1 MSQRGIQFTA
11 ILLFIGIYLVPSPS
25 AGAMVPAITFPAGL
39 EFIGFPV
46 FSRVAGWLPV
56 TGETS
61 DTIKDHGKNTEPDAA
76 KGLLLKRTGNDTIR
90 AVVEVTMAGKGKVD
104 TRIDNMGYWRRM
116 MKKGYVLPSPKTE
129 VAPGTFTGTKIRAY
143 EPVKIQ
149 NAKCKMQN
157 QASGIGNWEL
167 GIREKGSHF
176 PFSIVNCQLSIV
188 NYFFNLSSPDIP
200 VTGET
205 EVTQSENSVFIDP
218 QDESVA
224 LSSNNSSSWIVGFA
238 EDLYG
243 ADALHTSDWGM
254 SWQGTTRGA
263 GGTNQGDPAT
273 AIGNNGWWYVGKID
287 AGSGQSVSYSKNK
300 GQTWTRV
307 VVANGPVA
315 GDGLL
320 DKNHLWI
327 DNTPG
332 SPYEGYLY
340 DAWTNFMPGSPDS
353 LQIQVSRSANHGLSW
368 SSPVGIS
375 QGAGALNLNHGV
387 NLHTGPSGE
396 VYAVW
401 SIYDAWPADE
411 TAIGFSK
418 SLDGGGIFT
427 PAVRIINNIKGI
439 RASLTAKQMRVNAFP
454 SMAVD
459 NSTGPHRGTLY
470 VVFPNVGFPG
480 INTGSDIDIY
490 LIRSADGGDTWS
502 APVRVNQ
509 DPPGLG
515 KQHFFPWITCDPVTG
530 GLCVVYYDDRN
541 AGPGEVAVFVSC
553 SWDGGLS
560 WTDFQVSDYQFTPA
574 PIPGLPYNYFGDYI
588 GIQSRNMK
596 VYPIFTSNHQGR
608 AMSYVSPFDLGP
620 NPNQPWVVYYSDSL
634 APVPLLKSPVT
645 GTAITGQLTTSAGF
659 RNRESGGLTFGDSLY
674 LTLGLK
680 NIGDQPA
687 QEVTATLSSPSPLVE
702 ITDSTAF
709 YGAIAAGAVGT
720 ALNGFTLKVSDTIPD
735 GVPVR
740 FDVRAST
747 PDSAWNSH
755 FAVESGAP
763 APRITGLSVNDSAGG
778 NSNGR
783 LDPGETVE
791 LIFTNKNSGDF
802 SCLLTSGR
810 LTILSPYLTL
820 LSDSIFLGTLLPGAV
835 KPAAFTAV
843 VDADAP
849 LGSAVDLYY
858 RLISGGYNA
867 HGTFR
872 EIIGVVAEDWESN
885 SFTRFPWQ
893 QMGTLPWTITNVN
906 PWEGAYCAQSGSI
919 SDYQSSQM
927 FVTYE
932 SAADDSISF
941 FLRTSSEPGYDFLF
955 FQIDNVTQGQW
966 SGETPWTRVA
976 FPVAAGSHQY
986 KWIYRKDLAFTYGL
1000 DKAWVDFIA
1009 FPPPVLPAVDPGPA
1023 DTLCAGKLVPLQATA
1038 SQYDSIRWTTL
1049 GDGLFAN
1056 DTTLNTVYTPG
1067 TFDIIEG
1074 TATLRL
1080 TGYGKYG
1087 SMAKNKVITIR
1098 PLPHAFITVSPYDT
1112 VCAGNAIFLSA
1123 DTAGI
1128 ATYRWIPGGMTMP
1141 EIMVDTAATGGMGSY
1156 WYRLTVTNRF
1166 SCSAKDSVVITFKNC
1181 TGIEE
1186 PQLQTIRVWPNPGD
1200 GRFLIGMHTLADEPV
1215 TLTIHDAN
1223 GSVVFHEI
1231 IHRHPATWI
1240 KKINLNAAPDGVY
1253 LLTVT
1258 TSGTPITRKLIIRK
1272 QAPGGFL

>member
-1 MSQRGIQFTA
+1 MGKCSDAIR
-11 ILLFIGIYLVPSPS
+11 ILLFEKTECDNFQSRRNCRN
-25 AGAMVPAITFPAGL
+25 
-39 EFIGFPV
+39 FIGSIRNPPTMK
-46 FSRVAGWLPV
+46 RNRL
-56 TGETS
+56 
-61 DTIKDHGKNTEPDAA
+61 TISLTI
-76 KGLLLKRTGNDTIR
+76 LLLLIMLPPVSAQEPR
-90 AVVEVTMAGKGKVD
+90 VMVEVTPAGKGKVD

-116 MKKGYVLPSPKTE
+116 IKKGYVLPSPKAK
-129 VAPGTFTGTKIRAY
+129 VPPGTFTGKEIRVY
-143 EPVKIQ
+143 KPVKML
-149 NAKCKMQN
+149 K
-157 QASGIGNWEL
+157 SGVGHWEF
-167 GIREKGSHF
+167 GIRENNSLIHSF
-176 PFSIVNCQLSIV
+176 THSLNF
-188 NYFFNLSSPDIP
+188 SSPDIP

-218 QDESVA
+218 ADESVA
-224 LSSNNSSSWIVGFA
+224 LNSNNSSSWIVGYA
-238 EDLYG
+238 ETLYG
-243 ADALHTSDWGM
+243 ADALYTADQGQ
-254 SWQGTTRGA
+254 SWKGTTLGA
-263 GGTNQGDPAT
+263 GGVNGGDPAT
-273 AIGNNGWWYVGKID
+273 AIGTNGWWYVGKID

-300 GQTWTRV
+300 GKTWTRV

-340 DAWTNFMPGSPDS
+340 DAWTNFMTGSPDS
-353 LQIQVSRSANHGLSW
+353 NQIQVSRSANHGLSW

-375 QGAGALNLNHGV
+375 QGAGALVLNHGV
-387 NLHTGPSGE
+387 NMHTGPSGE

-480 INTGSDIDIY
+480 VNTGTDIDIY
-490 LIRSADGGDTWS
+490 LIRSTDGGDTWS
-502 APVRVNQ
+502 TPIRVNQ
-509 DPPGLG
+509 DPSGLG

-530 GLCVVYYDDRN
+530 GLCVVYYDDRDT
-541 AGPGEVAVFVSC
+541 GPAEVTVYVSC

-560 WTDFQVSDYQFTPA
+560 WTDFQVSDYQFTPE

-596 VYPIFTSNHQGR
+596 VYPIFTSNHDGR

-634 APVPLLKSPVT
+634 APVIFLKSPVT
-645 GTAITGQLTTSAGF
+645 GTIINGEPTTSTRF

-687 QEVTATLSSPSPLVE
+687 QEVTAQISSPSPYVV
-702 ITDSTAF
+702 ITDSTEF
-709 YGAIAAGAVGT
+709 YGAINASEVKKVA
-720 ALNGFTLKVSDTIPD
+720 NGFTLKVSDTIPD

-740 FDVRAST
+740 FDVIAST
-747 PDSAWNSH
+747 PDSVWFSH
-755 FAVESGAP
+755 FAVESQAP
-763 APRITGLSVNDSAGG
+763 ALQITGLAVTDTAG

-783 LDPGETVE
+783 MDPGETVN
-791 LIFTNKNSGDF
+791 LVFTTANTGDF
-802 SCLLTSGR
+802 VCHNTMAHITLVSPYITLLTD
-810 LTILSPYLTL
+810 TIL
-820 LSDSIFLGTLLPGAV
+820 LGDLQPGAG
-835 KPAAFTAV
+835 KQSAFRAV
-843 VDADAP
+843 VDAGAP
-849 LGSAVDLYY
+849 RGSGVTLDY
-858 RLISGGYNA
+858 RVVSGGYQA
-867 HGTFR
+867 QGSFR
-872 EIIGVVAEDWESN
+872 EIIGVVAEDWESHT
-885 SFTRFPWQ
+885 FDRFPWQ
-893 QMGTLPWTITNVN
+893 QMGTLPWTITDLN
-906 PWEGAYCAQSGSI
+906 PWEGSYCAQSGAI

-941 FLRTSSEPGYDFLF
+941 YFRTSSEPGYDFLIF
-955 FQIDNVTQGQW
+955 MIDNFMQGQW
-966 SGETPWTRVA
+966 SGENPWTRAA

-986 KWIYRKDLAFTYGL
+986 KWIYRKDLAFAYGL

-1009 FPPPVLPAVDPGPA
+1009 FPPPVLPSVDPGPA
-1023 DTLCAGKLVPLQATA
+1023 DTLCAGRQVTLQATA
-1038 SQYDSIRWTTL
+1038 SQYDSIRWNTG
-1049 GDGLFAN
+1049 GDGHFAN
-1056 DTTLNTVYTPG
+1056 DTALNTIYTPG
-1067 TFDIIEG
+1067 TLDIIGG
-1074 TATLRL
+1074 TVTLRL
-1080 TGYGKYG
+1080 TGYGTYG
-1087 SMAKNKVITIR
+1087 STAKNKMITIH

-1112 VCAGNAIFLSA
+1112 VCAGNAILLAA
-1123 DTAGI
+1123 DTTGI
-1128 ATYRWIPGGMTMP
+1128 ATYQWIPGEMTTP
-1141 EIMVDTAATGGMGSY
+1141 EITVDTAVTGGMGSY

-1186 PQLQTIRVWPNPGD
+1186 PQLQTIRVWPNPGN
-1200 GRFLIGMHTLADEPV
+1200 GQFLIGMHTLADEPV
-1215 TLTIHDAN
+1215 TLIIHDAN

-1231 IHRHPATWI
+1231 IDRHPATWM
-1240 KKINLNAAPDGVY
+1240 KKINLNTAPDGVY

-1272 QAPGGFL
+1272 QAP